1 MNQDFSNKEIINFLK
16 KSEIEDLGRSDSE
29 LLEDL
34 NIAYKEIINGSFEF
48 DLTNKNGYTLTN
60 NVIHKA
66 ILRKLNYIIKKIYK
80 DEQANRRM
88 IISQIKVLLSENV
101 PMHILKTDVTNF
113 YGSINPSLIISRF
126 KDDAILSYYSIFL
139 LNKLFNNPVI
149 SINKG
154 LPLGISI
161 SATLSEFYMRKFDR
175 WIRREENIYYY
186 ARFVDDIIV
195 FSYKQIVIKEI
206 KDKIDKELKKY
217 ELERNETKTKSFDG
231 NKLKETNP
239 LEYLGYK
246 FTTYKIKIDKKYF
259 KKVSVSI
266 AEKKV
271 KKIKTRIIRALLD
284 YRKSNDFELLKNR
297 IKFLT
302 GNYSVKKNSNGNDLK
317 AGIYYNYSEITDFS
331 IFKELNVFLRKAIN
345 SNKLG
350 GKLSQIEKEEMAGYS
365 FLFGFNNKVYHSI
378 RATEMKRI
386 KACWE

>member
-1 MNQDFSNKEIINFLK
+1 MNQDYSNKELIKFLK
-16 KSEIEDLGRSDSE
+16 KSEIEDLGKSDSE

-34 NIAYKEIINGSFEF
+34 NIVYKEIINGSFEF

-66 ILRKLNYIIKKIYK
+66 VLRKLNYIIKKIYK

-101 PMHILKTDVTNF
+101 PMYILKTDVKNF
-113 YGSINPSLIISRF
+113 YGSINPSLIINRF

-175 WIRREENIYYY
+175 WIRREKNIYYY
-186 ARFVDDIIV
+186 ARFVDDVIV
-195 FSYKQIVIKEI
+195 FSNKQIVIKEI

-217 ELERNETKTKSFDG
+217 ELEINETKTKPFDG
-231 NKLKETNP
+231 NKLKENNP

-246 FTTYKIKIDKKYF
+246 FTTYKIKIDKRYF

-284 YRKSNDFELLKNR
+284 YRKSNDFQLLRNR

-317 AGIYYNYSEITDFS
+317 AGIYYNYSEITDS
-331 IFKELNVFLRKAIN
+331 SVFKELNVFLRKAIN

-350 GKLSQIEKEEMAGYS
+350 GKLSQIQKDEISRYS
-365 FLFGFNNKVYHSI
+365 FLFGFNNKVYNSI